1 MNTVTIIDPKDITDY
16 NRTENELQTFWLF
29 CILVAG
35 KNSDTTSR
43 ALTKIVGDLAPW
55 DNPFDG
61 IRRIGFEGLQDILR
75 KYKTGQYDRI
85 ARAIWHSLDLDL
97 RTCSVE
103 DLTKIH
109 GVGPKTARFF
119 LLHSREFCEEIVLDT
134 HILNWMKT
142 KCGIENVPDNT
153 PQNTKKYAELSAIC
167 RDLMEQN
174 YPGLSLA
181 KIDLL
186 IWTEMSGRLINDQT
200 SF

>member
-1 MNTVTIIDPKDITDY
+1 MTTVIVDPKRVTDY
-16 NRTENELQTFWLF
+16 HRTDNELQTFWLF

-61 IRRIGFEGLQDILR
+61 IKRIGFEGLQDILR

-97 RTCSVE
+97 KTCSVE
-103 DLTKIH
+103 DLTRIH

-119 LLHSREFCEEIVLDT
+119 LLHSREFCDEIVLDT
-134 HILNWMKT
+134 HILRWMRE
-142 KCGIENVPDNT
+142 KCGIENVPNNT
-153 PQNTKKYAELSAIC
+153 PQNSNRYNELSAIC
-167 RDLMEQN
+167 KDLMEQN

-186 IWTEMSGRLINDQT
+186 IWTEMSGRLD
-200 SF
+200 

>member
-1 MNTVTIIDPKDITDY
+1 MTVAIIDPKNITDY
-16 NRTENELQTFWLF
+16 TRTDNELQTFWLF

-43 ALTKIVGDLAPW
+43 VLSKIINDLSPW

-61 IRRIGFEGLQDILR
+61 LRKIGYEGLNNILQR
-75 KYKTGQYDRI
+75 HKTGQYNRI
-85 ARAIWHSLDLDL
+85 TKAIYQSLDLDL
-97 RTCSVE
+97 KTCSVE

-119 LLHSREFCEEIVLDT
+119 LLHSREFCDEIVLDT
-134 HILNWMKT
+134 HILRWMKD
-142 KCGIENVPDNT
+142 KCGIVNVPDNT
-153 PQNTKKYAELSAIC
+153 PQNLTRYDELSEIC
-167 RDLMEQN
+167 KKLMHQK

-186 IWTEMSGRLINDQT
+186 IWTEMSGRLNND
-200 SF
+200 

>member
-1 MNTVTIIDPKDITDY
+1 MNSTAIIDPKNITDY
-16 NRTENELQTFWLF
+16 TRTDNELQTFWLF

-43 ALTKIVGDLAPW
+43 ALTRIINDLTPW

-61 IRRIGFEGLQDILR
+61 IRKIGYEGLKDILQKHR
-75 KYKTGQYDRI
+75 TGQYDRI
-85 ARAIWHSLDLDL
+85 TRAIWQSLDLDL
-97 RTCSVE
+97 NTCTLDE
-103 DLTKIH
+103 LTKIH

-134 HILNWMKT
+134 HILRWMKE
-142 KCGIENVPDNT
+142 KCGIEDVPDNT
-153 PQNTKKYAELSAIC
+153 PQNNTRYNELSAIC

-186 IWTEMSGRLINDQT
+186 IWTEMSGRLN
-200 SF
+200 